1 MKLHYLFLLLP
12 LIACR
17 RADPP
22 PVSFYYWKT
31 SLSSEEAQSA
41 TLARFS
47 PKTEPLYLR
56 FFDVDYSAGHGDA
69 IPVGVT
75 NLEYTAL
82 DRPVVPV
89 VFITNRVFTQLSG
102 GQIDTLAARIARR
115 IYNRTYYL
123 GLHSLY
129 ASLNQADEKMK
140 NLFAENRDS
149 FVMDWRQRMIPE
161 VQIDCDWTPATRD
174 AYFRFL
180 QVFKKDYLTPGR
192 QLSCTIR
199 LHQFRERKANG
210 VPPVDRGTLM
220 CYNVASP
227 KDTSARNAIFDP
239 QLVEGY
245 VKNQSDYPLPLDIAL
260 PAFQWGAWFRGGEFR
275 GLLRNWTSPS
285 DHDTSL
291 YKLLNNNIFQVQ
303 RDETIG
309 NDYLREGDLIRL
321 DEAKSEQV
329 LSVLPR
335 LKPLL
340 ARDGR
345 LLIFDW
351 DSTKIKRY
359 ENLIPAA
366 VAGF

>member
-1 MKLHYLFLLLP
+1 MKLHYLFLFLP
-12 LIACR
+12 LLACR
-17 RADPP
+17 RTDPP

-31 SLSSEEAQSA
+31 TLSSEEVQSA
-41 TLARFS
+41 AMARFS

-56 FFDVDYSAGHGDA
+56 LFDVDYSAGHNDA
-69 IPVGVT
+69 IPVGET
-75 NLEYTAL
+75 NLEYVVL
-82 DRPVVPV
+82 DRPVAPV
-89 VFITNRVFTQLSG
+89 VFITNRVFTQLRG
-102 GQIDTLAARIARR
+102 GQIDSLAARVARR
-115 IYNRTYYL
+115 IYKRTYYL
-123 GLHSLY
+123 GERVWGHALDNATPEVQSVLRE
-129 ASLNQADEKMK
+129 Q
-140 NLFAENRDS
+140 RDS
-149 FVMDWRQRMIPE
+149 FVIDWRQRMIPE

-180 QVFKKDYLTPGR
+180 KVFKQDYLAQNR
-192 QLSCTIR
+192 RLSCTIR
-199 LHQFRERKANG
+199 LHQFRERQQNG

-245 VKNQSDYPLPLDIAL
+245 LKNQPDYPIPLDIAL
-260 PAFQWGAWFRGGEFR
+260 PVFNWGAWFRSGEFR
-275 GLLRNWTSPS
+275 GLLRNWEAPPPG
-285 DHDTSL
+285 DTSL
-291 YKLLNNNIFQVQ
+291 YQALGGNIFQVR

-309 NDYLREGDLIRL
+309 NDFLREGDLIRL
-321 DEAKSEQV
+321 DQATPEQV

-340 ARDGR
+340 ASDGR

-351 DSTKIKRY
+351 DSTKTTRY